1 MTQFGKAKHFI
12 TNSLESVAKAIPIIL
27 VSAESSEIKKSPALQ
42 WFAYAFT
49 AHKENYQLEV
59 KALKHHTQL
68 AWY

>member
-27 VSAESSEIKKSPALQ
+27 VSAESREIKKSPALQ

-49 AHKENYQLEV
+49 AHKANY
-59 KALKHHTQL
+59 
-68 AWY
+68 